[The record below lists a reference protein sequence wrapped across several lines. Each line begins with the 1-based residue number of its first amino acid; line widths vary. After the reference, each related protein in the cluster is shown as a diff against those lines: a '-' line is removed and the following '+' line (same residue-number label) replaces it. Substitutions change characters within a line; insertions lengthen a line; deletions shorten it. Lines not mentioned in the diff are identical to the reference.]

1 MDGQK
6 RTFRNDLL
14 LICGILV
21 CAGILLLFLYLSR
34 QNGGYA
40 VVSVDGEV
48 TARYPLSEDTAVW
61 IDTGNGK
68 NFLVIRDGTASVTE
82 ADCANQ
88 ICVHT
93 RAVKYDGETIVC
105 LPHGLVIRIEGGDSG
120 TDGSVR

>member
-21 CAGILLLFLYLSR
+21 CAGILLLFLFLSR

-40 VVSVDGEV
+40 VVIVDGEV
-48 TARYPLSEDTAVW
+48 TARYPLSDDTEVW
-61 IDTGNGK
+61 IDTGNGS
-68 NFLVIRDGTASVTE
+68 NLLAIRNGTASITE
-82 ADCANQ
+82 AYCPNQ
-88 ICVHT
+88 VRVHT

-105 LPHGLVIRIEGGDSG
+105 LPHGLVIRIEGGYGG

>member
-14 LICGILV
+14 LICGTLV
-21 CAGILLLFLYLSR
+21 CAGILLLVLFLSR

-48 TARYPLSEDTAVW
+48 TARYPLSEDTEVW

-68 NFLVIRDGTASVTE
+68 NLLVIRNGAASVAET
-82 ADCANQ
+82 DCANQ

-105 LPHGLVIRIEGGDSG
+105 LPHGLVIRIEGGDGG